1 MDFERRISARNPPTY
16 TPAELDGLRI
26 TRVHFRER
34 YLFCL
39 LSDGNMV
46 CVPLAISA
54 VLLAASQQ
62 ARYQWKIVE
71 DGKAILWT
79 KGMGVVS
86 ERLALTDILAHADA
100 RITVLGDG

>member
-16 TPAELDGLRI
+16 TAAELDQLRI
-26 TRVHFRER
+26 TRVHFREH

-62 ARYQWKIVE
+62 ARYQWTIVE

-79 KGMGVVS
+79 KGMGIVS
-86 ERLALTDILAHADA
+86 ERLALGDILAHADA
-100 RITVLGDG
+100 RITLLRGG

>member
-16 TPAELDGLRI
+16 TPAELDQLRI
-26 TRVHFRER
+26 TRIHFRER

-54 VLLAASQQ
+54 VLLAAPQQ
-62 ARYQWKIVE
+62 ARYQGKIE
-71 DGKAILWT
+71 DGKAILW
-79 KGMGVVS
+79 
-86 ERLALTDILAHADA
+86 DQ
-100 RITVLGDG
+100 GDGGRLRVS